1 MNEFT
6 RWKALRAEGTGDLRG
21 QDRIA
26 RPCYPN
32 GALFDCPARSAF
44 QRVNSFTRLDFDGSY
59 RLCWDSHN
67 LYLHVQVSDPTPMR
81 NTEQGDGLWNG
92 GSRNSGDRTDW
103 GVATLLK

>member
-1 MNEFT
+1 MN
-6 RWKALRAEGTGDLRG
+6 K
-21 QDRIA
+21 
-26 RPCYPN
+26 
-32 GALFDCPARSAF
+32 
-44 QRVNSFTRLDFDGSY
+44 FTRLDFDGSY

-67 LYLHVQVSDPTPMR
+67 LYLHIQVSDPTPMR

>member
-1 MNEFT
+1 M
-6 RWKALRAEGTGDLRG
+6 LRG
-21 QDRIA
+21 SFSDGGSQASDTSDTGEA
-26 RPCYPN
+26 
-32 GALFDCPARSAF
+32 DE
-44 QRVNSFTRLDFDGSY
+44 FTRLDFDGSY